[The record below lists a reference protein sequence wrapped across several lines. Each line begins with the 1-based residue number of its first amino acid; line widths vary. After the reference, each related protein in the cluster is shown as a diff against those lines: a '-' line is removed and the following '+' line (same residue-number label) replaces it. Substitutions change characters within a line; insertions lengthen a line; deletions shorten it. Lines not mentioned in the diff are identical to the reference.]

1 VHIPTTHRRAP
12 LPVRGSALD
21 ALRMALR
28 VVLAD
33 DSYLAREA
41 VGHVLADAPD
51 IEIVAVC
58 GDRDELL
65 EAIDAERPDVVV
77 TDIRMPPD
85 DTAEGVEVAAR
96 LRHTHPQ
103 IGVVVLSQYLEAAY
117 ALDLLAAG
125 SDGRAYLLKE
135 RIHDRDEL
143 AGAVR
148 TTAAGGS
155 VIDPKVVEVL
165 VAARARA
172 ATSPLAGLTRR
183 EREILAEIAQGK
195 SNPAIATTLG
205 LSKRAVEKHINAI
218 FVKLELPESENV
230 SRRVKAALLFL
241 AEGSDG
247 APVPPRAPARG

>member
-1 VHIPTTHRRAP
+1 MT
-12 LPVRGSALD
+12 
-21 ALRMALR
+21 LR

-41 VGHVLADAPD
+41 VEHVLADAPD
-51 IEIVAVC
+51 IAIVAVC
-58 GDRDELL
+58 SDRDELL
-65 EAIDAERPDVVV
+65 DAIEAQRPDVVV

-85 DTAEGVEVAAR
+85 DMTEGLAVAAE
-96 LRHTHPQ
+96 LRRSHPET
-103 IGVVVLSQYLEAAY
+103 GVVILSQYLEAAY
-117 ALDLLAAG
+117 ALDLLAGG

-143 AGAVR
+143 AAAVR

-172 ATSPLAGLTRR
+172 AASPLAGLTRR

-195 SNPAIATTLG
+195 SNPAIAAGLG

-218 FVKLELPESENV
+218 FVKLELPESEDV

-241 AEGSDG
+241 AEESGEPG
-247 APVPPRAPARG
+247 PARAAAASAARPAATAAASRPRRGT